1 MEVDTHVS
9 TSPNMKG
16 HTLAI
21 NEPTAGR
28 ADKASMNKA
37 IKEFAK
43 HERLVTAGEATS
55 LAGWWAMAEDAVA
68 LFGNEYGVA
77 TAYAKL
83 VHKSAQDNTEGTIRI
98 YVGAVLT
105 AMKTINKATG
115 KPFRMKDFKGI
126 GHLRTTVK
134 SGKKGKAP
142 EPFRNPVRKVSA
154 PTRNAYEALMKTA
167 EFRALPA
174 QEKKI
179 IKMLARG
186 ENFSTATL

>member
-1 MEVDTHVS
+1 LLT
-9 TSPNMKG
+9 
-16 HTLAI
+16 

-28 ADKASMNKA
+28 AEKQKA
-37 IKEFAK
+37 ITRFAK

-77 TAYAKL
+77 TAYASL
-83 VHKSAQDNTEGTIRI
+83 VHKTAKDNKESTIRV
-98 YVGAVLT
+98 YVTAVLT

-126 GHLRTTVK
+126 GHLRDTVK
-134 SGKKGKAP
+134 SDKKGKTA
-142 EPFRNPVRKVSA
+142 EPFRHPVRKVSA
-154 PTRNAYEALMKTA
+154 TTRNAYEALMKTA

-179 IKMLARG
+179 IKMLAKG